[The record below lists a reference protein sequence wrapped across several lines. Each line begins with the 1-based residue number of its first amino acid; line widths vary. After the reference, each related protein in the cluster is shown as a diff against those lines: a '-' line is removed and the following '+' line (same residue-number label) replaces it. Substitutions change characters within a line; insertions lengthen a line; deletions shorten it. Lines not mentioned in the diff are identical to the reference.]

1 MEDEG
6 RERMKKYK
14 VCRLGDG
21 VVVSPFQGHV
31 YGKEKE
37 LFGKKLTFAIDDS
50 KKECSEGFY
59 ATDAD
64 GIIYSLNKHTDCK
77 VYEVEVGGKQK
88 IFDAYK
94 QRYSEATF
102 IRRLTPAAVRK
113 IIKAQSDKMDWNY
126 FEGCYPID
134 PRKINVPFD
143 REKALSLLRAWSS
156 VKDSVGASVWD
167 SVWASVWASVWDS
180 VIASVWDSV
189 IASVWDSVIASV
201 GDSVW
206 YSVSAYVSSLFPNIT
221 KWLYIDHE
229 EGTNPFQPGV
239 DLWMMGLIPSFDG
252 KVWRLHKGKKMGVV
266 LEISKE
272 DLEREVEEWKMK
284 GEK

>member
-126 FEGCYPID
+126 FEGCFPVD
-134 PRKINVPFD
+134 PRKIDVPFD
-143 REKALSLLRAWSS
+143 REKALSLLREWSS
-156 VKDSVGASVWD
+156 VWSSVW
-167 SVWASVWASVWDS
+167 
-180 VIASVWDSV
+180 
-189 IASVWDSVIASV
+189 
-201 GDSVW
+201 DSVW